1 MENPL
6 EINSEF
12 TGEVI
17 LAISRIFL
25 GEKES
30 IICAIKGVLIE
41 ELEED
46 SFFDDLLTID

>member
-12 TGEVI
+12 TGSVI
-17 LAISRIFL
+17 FDIARIFL

-30 IICAIKGVLIE
+30 IISEIKGVLIE
-41 ELEED
+41 EIEED
-46 SFFDDLLTID
+46 SFFDDLETVD